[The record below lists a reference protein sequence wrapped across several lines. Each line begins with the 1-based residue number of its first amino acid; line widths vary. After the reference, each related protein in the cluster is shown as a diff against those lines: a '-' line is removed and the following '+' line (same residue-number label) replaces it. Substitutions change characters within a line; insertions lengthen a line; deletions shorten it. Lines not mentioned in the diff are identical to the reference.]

1 MPYRPIR
8 RREDIPQRP
17 DVGMAAM
24 PTPRVVPAPPNV
36 GWTPQS
42 ARILQ
47 GLRRQ
52 PRQVLTKP
60 KAPGYSLRH
69 DFQRGGLKEV
79 AKGLGNIW
87 TEASKP
93 FLQGPL
99 GPYISGEAYT
109 PEWKQYQTDARSA
122 QTKLREATGKVYIP
136 PADVPAAMRRANL
149 TPSEMAAAYR
159 AQEELKRMG
168 LAAARMPGVTRS
180 TTLPQLMDLGQ
191 ERGEALLQR
200 GQYGR
205 EQPTGLHSA
214 SAVSRFHPT
223 LGQFRPYGWLH
234 FIPHSRIKFANWLDS
249 YTSKR
254 QLGPGEQIDP
264 KHEVIGAPGQVIR
277 FNPRAWE
284 HEIPL
289 GTQARFM
296 SPGTEEQHAAQ
307 LEGINALVDRTNQ
320 LLAKPEVE
328 KRRYPSYLGNTGEA
342 IEQLRQ
348 AITRIFNAY
357 FITDT
362 IPWKLYRSAPTPA
375 NAKGLLEAVRDD
387 LVKAQQFALQ
397 RIPEPEPIRNIPIE
411 ELITTGLEGSP
422 YGQYFKPG
430 EKPKHPMNEVIANY
444 GMPRIPAGWPP
455 GYEVRRMPEGSLSYT
470 THVLIMPG
478 GGEGL
483 PVSIPIPNEDVSGIS
498 LEQTRLN
505 TWQDY
510 LRENPGALSV
520 PSTQR
525 VAGVYGPRGR
535 IQKPE
540 GSGIWWKDAWY
551 AAGEEGLQWREIAEE
566 LGVPFIETGK

>member
-69 DFQRGGLKEV
+69 DFQRAGLKGV
-79 AKGLGNIW
+79 MRGLGQVGIRAVKD
-87 TEASKP
+87 TIHDIAA
-93 FLQGPL
+93 PL
-99 GPYISGEAYT
+99 VPKQLEPYVFGEAYT
-109 PEWKQYQTDARSA
+109 PEYKQYQANLRSGK
-122 QTKLREATGKVYIP
+122 QKLGGHPNTGFLKP
-136 PADVPAAMRRANL
+136 SAAMYEQANL
-149 TPSEMAAAYR
+149 TQAERAALSRGREEAADSIMAFAT
-159 AQEELKRMG
+159 AQ
-168 LAAARMPGVTRS
+168 GVTRNL
-180 TTLPQLMDLGQ
+180 TLPQLMDLGQ

-200 GQYGR
+200 GQYGTQ
-205 EQPTGLHSA
+205 QPTGLHSA
-214 SAVSRFHPT
+214 SAVSRAHPT

-234 FIPHSRIKFANWLDS
+234 LIPHSRIPFANWLDS
-249 YTSKR
+249 YTHTR

-264 KHEVIGAPGQVIR
+264 KSEVMGAPGQVIR
-277 FNPRAWE
+277 FNPNAWKE
-284 HEIPL
+284 EIPL
-289 GTQARFM
+289 EIQARFM

-411 ELITTGLEGSP
+411 ELITTPLSGSS
-422 YGQYFKPG
+422 YGQYFRPGQKPT
-430 EKPKHPMNEVIANY
+430 HPMNEVIANY

-455 GYEVRRMPEGSLSYT
+455 GTDLQTEREKFFKILVPFGYDDVKFPTRDPGST
-470 THVLIMPG
+470 V
-478 GGEGL
+478 
-483 PVSIPIPNEDVSGIS
+483 
-498 LEQTRLN
+498 EQIRLAA
-505 TWQDY
+505 WHDY
-510 LRENPGALSV
+510 LRENPGFLSV

-525 VAGVYGPRGR
+525 VAGVYGPPIRTRSNYYKYIGLS
-535 IQKPE
+535 P
-540 GSGIWWKDAWY
+540 DARR
-551 AAGEEGLQWREIAEE
+551 WREIAEE